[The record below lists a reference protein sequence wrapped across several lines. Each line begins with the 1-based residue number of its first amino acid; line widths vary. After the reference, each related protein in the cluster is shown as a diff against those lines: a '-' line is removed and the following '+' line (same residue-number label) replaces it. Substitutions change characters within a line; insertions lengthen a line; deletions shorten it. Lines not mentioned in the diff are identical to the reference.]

1 MGQFLIKHP
10 DILLKQS
17 VSDAQWQYRIKK
29 LLFLC
34 IQQLSL
40 QNLSHGIPFR
50 TLETF
55 SSDEIV
61 SRYIID
67 VHVRRAYLEN
77 VYRYLVKRK
86 YFKLVRQLL
95 EEKVPPLYDVVL
107 SPPNSISDTLLQMI
121 QHPLHLLSAGD
132 DLVVSADCATLI
144 LSSFVAEILVPE
156 YTAPIQ
162 LFILPCLAQRRD
174 FPFFHL
180 LQYLSDLVHNHEM
193 LINNEHQST
202 NDRLHHPHH
211 HHHHQM
217 TVAGHN
223 INNLNKLF
231 NSSYLFKSILLLDQM
246 CFEQMDKNDN
256 CVRNYIKVL
265 GRLSN
270 NIRKLQHRSKQSI
283 FRQEDYAMEVDPDD
297 DFDSDD
303 EEQRHKETISTV
315 ERECL
320 QDVITLLNTPERSHL
335 ILDHNDD
342 YLDDVSVLYS
352 LCKICHNLMLY
363 HRAAVFEYRY
373 SVHPPFVVW
382 KRPFDDIF
390 FFVHFRLLY
399 MLTFKPKF
407 IRALWYALHTQQ
419 NSGFSSPLNL
429 IAKGIQIRKFNLTI
443 KISD

>member
-17 VSDAQWQYRIKK
+17 VSDVQWQYRIKK
-29 LLFLC
+29 ILFLC

-95 EEKVPPLYDVVL
+95 EEKVPPLYEVVL
-107 SPPNSISDTLLQMI
+107 SAPNSISDTLLQMI
-121 QHPLHLLSAGD
+121 RHPLHLLSAGD
-132 DLVVSADCATLI
+132 DLVVSVDCATLI

-162 LFILPCLAQRRD
+162 FFILPCLAQRSD

-180 LQYLSDLVHNHEM
+180 LQYLSDLVDNHEII
-193 LINNEHQST
+193 INNEQASIHQST
-202 NDRLHHPHH
+202 NDRLHHPHQ

-217 TVAGHN
+217 TIAGHN
-223 INNLNKLF
+223 INNLNQLF
-231 NSSYLFKSILLLDQM
+231 NSSYLFKSILMLDQM
-246 CFEQMDKNDN
+246 SLEQMDKNDN

-265 GRLSN
+265 GKLSN

-303 EEQRHKETISTV
+303 EEQRYKETISTI

-320 QDVITLLNTPERSHL
+320 QDVITLLNAPERAQL
-335 ILDHNDD
+335 ILGHNDD
-342 YLDDVSVLYS
+342 YLKDVSVLYS

-363 HRAAVFEYRY
+363 HRVAVFEYRY
-373 SVHPPFVVW
+373 IHTPF
-382 KRPFDDIF
+382 PFAAI
-390 FFVHFRLLY
+390 L
-399 MLTFKPKF
+399 
-407 IRALWYALHTQQ
+407 
-419 NSGFSSPLNL
+419 
-429 IAKGIQIRKFNLTI
+429 
-443 KISD
+443 

>member
-17 VSDAQWQYRIKK
+17 VSDVQWQYRIKK

-107 SPPNSISDTLLQMI
+107 SAPNSISDTLLQMI

-156 YTAPIQ
+156 FTAPIQ
-162 LFILPCLAQRRD
+162 LFILPCLAQQSD

-180 LQYLSDLVHNHEM
+180 LQYLSDLVHYHEM
-193 LINNEHQST
+193 IINNEQTSIHQST
-202 NDRLHHPHH
+202 NDRLHHPYQQQ
-211 HHHHQM
+211 HHHQM
-217 TVAGHN
+217 AGIAGHN
-223 INNLNKLF
+223 IINLKKLF

-246 CFEQMDKNDN
+246 SLEQIDKNDN

-265 GRLSN
+265 GLLSN

-303 EEQRHKETISTV
+303 EEQQHKETISTV

-320 QDVITLLNTPERSHL
+320 QDVITLLNAPERAHL

-373 SVHPPFVVW
+373 TFCIRHLFCWGHLDVQHLSFSPFQITLYA
-382 KRPFDDIF
+382 DI
-390 FFVHFRLLY
+390 
-399 MLTFKPKF
+399 
-407 IRALWYALHTQQ
+407 
-419 NSGFSSPLNL
+419 
-429 IAKGIQIRKFNLTI
+429 
-443 KISD
+443 